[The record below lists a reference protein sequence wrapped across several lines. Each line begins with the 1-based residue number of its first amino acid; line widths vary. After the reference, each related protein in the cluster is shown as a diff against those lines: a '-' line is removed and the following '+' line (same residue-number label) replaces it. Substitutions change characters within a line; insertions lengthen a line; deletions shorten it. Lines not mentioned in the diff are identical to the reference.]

1 MYTQTLSHT
10 HLQRLINIASPFS
23 PSNNKFTTNLLKQ
36 DESESIILPPKHL
49 QILTGNSQS
58 VPVFFFLLFLSFAR
72 SFILVFMEV
81 GVEFCGFVSGA
92 VPNEIV
98 GGFNQQIEKL
108 FNFICISDT
117 RNFHGNQRE
126 QCRA

>member
-1 MYTQTLSHT
+1 
-10 HLQRLINIASPFS
+10 
-23 PSNNKFTTNLLKQ
+23 
-36 DESESIILPPKHL
+36 
-49 QILTGNSQS
+49 
-58 VPVFFFLLFLSFAR
+58 
-72 SFILVFMEV
+72 MEV

-126 QCRA
+126 PMLSLMMMMMMMMLTGFVALHRTGTVVTCLEAKEK